1 MNALS
6 LLAESSKVNFV
17 DLDVPGW
24 AWVALLA
31 FICVLLAVDIL
42 VIHRDAHD
50 VGPREALIESTVWI
64 SIGLAFTGVI
74 AVAFGGAASGEYISG
89 YLIEKSLSIDNVFVW
104 ALILSFYKIP
114 LKYQHRV
121 LFWGILAL

>member
-1 MNALS
+1 MNTLT

-42 VIHRDAHD
+42 VIHRNAHD
-50 VGPREALIESTVWI
+50 VGPREALIESAVWI

-74 AVAFGGAASGEYISG
+74 ALAFGGAASGEYISG
-89 YLIEKSLSIDNVFVW
+89 YLIEKSLSIERNG
-104 ALILSFYKIP
+104 SFRFSRIGSMF
-114 LKYQHRV
+114 L
-121 LFWGILAL
+121 